1 MAPIVKDW
9 RVVFVQ
15 AHERL
20 FDLMPDEPQRSFGYP
35 LCDAGWRDILER
47 LCIRIETA
55 LQQNDTFEFVR
66 IKQKFGVLRADWH
79 GEISND
85 TSARI
90 LEAINLA
97 VARSAC
103 TCEICGVEG
112 RRYNNRGWLAT
123 ACAEHAVGDPEP
135 VRPGFE
141 NIRKLRRVAGEP
153 GMYYVRYDRETD
165 TLTEMSPN
173 SLGLVQ

>member
-1 MAPIVKDW
+1 MALLIDDW
-9 RVVFVQ
+9 RTVFMQ

-20 FDLMPDEPQRSFGYP
+20 FDLMPNKPERSFGYP

-47 LCIRIETA
+47 LCIRVETA
-55 LQQNDTFEFVR
+55 LQENDAFEFVR
-66 IKQKFGVLRADWH
+66 IKQKFGVLRVDWD

-85 TSARI
+85 TRAKI
-90 LEAINLA
+90 LEAIDLA

-112 RRYNNRGWLAT
+112 RRYDNCGWLAA

-141 NIRKLRRVAGEP
+141 ISANSAG
-153 GMYYVRYDRETD
+153 
-165 TLTEMSPN
+165 
-173 SLGLVQ
+173 